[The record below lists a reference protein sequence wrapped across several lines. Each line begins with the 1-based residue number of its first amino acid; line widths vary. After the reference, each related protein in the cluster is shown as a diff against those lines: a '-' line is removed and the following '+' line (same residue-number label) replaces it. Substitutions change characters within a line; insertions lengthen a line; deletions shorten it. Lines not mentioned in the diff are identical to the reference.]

1 MVGKEDERARLK
13 GIIDTTKRYF
23 NQDRELLQRIFN
35 IISIF
40 KTIKT
45 SKDPKALVEHKN
57 FIFVVNKI
65 EQAFVEQS
73 IKNRLTKFVNRLGF
87 RSNKIRLAYI
97 LDIFQES
104 CVMLKEMATKKET
117 LELIEG
123 FEKDIDTFYEIQV
136 KQS

>member
-1 MVGKEDERARLK
+1 
-13 GIIDTTKRYF
+13 
-23 NQDRELLQRIFN
+23 
-35 IISIF
+35 S
-40 KTIKT
+40 

-57 FIFVVNKI
+57 FIFIVYKI
-65 EQAFVEQS
+65 EQAFIEQS

-104 CVMLKEMATKKET
+104 CALLKDMATKKET